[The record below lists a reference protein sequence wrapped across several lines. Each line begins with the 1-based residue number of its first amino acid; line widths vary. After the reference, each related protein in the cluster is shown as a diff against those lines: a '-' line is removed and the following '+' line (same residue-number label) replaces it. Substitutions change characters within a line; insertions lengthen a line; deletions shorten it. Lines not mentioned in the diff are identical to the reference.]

1 MASQAKRLE
10 LRATLSGPFF
20 AADPSKTT
28 RRNIRDMMDA
38 LAEEAEKDVR
48 AQITSRH
55 VNPNV
60 KGYTTS
66 TRSGSRW
73 MTSMA
78 VNLVPVPSKAE
89 AIQNA
94 AILYGRRN
102 GTRGTTVGIEA
113 KSHPFARTTR
123 AIQSMRAIMAADLT
137 KGLDS

>member
-10 LRATLSGPFF
+10 LRASLSGPFF

-48 AQITSRH
+48 AQITSAH

-66 TRSGSRW
+66 TKTGKRW
-73 MTSMA
+73 ITSAA
-78 VNLVPVPSKAE
+78 VNLIPAGTKAE
-89 AIQNA
+89 AIRNA
-94 AILYGRRN
+94 AILYGRTKGN
-102 GTRGTTVGIEA
+102 
-113 KSHPFARTTR
+113 HPFSRTTR
-123 AIQSMRAIMAADLT
+123 AIRGSRAVLAANLT
-137 KGLDS
+137 KGIE

>member
-48 AQITSRH
+48 AQITSAH

-60 KGYTTS
+60 KGYTTG
-66 TRSGSRW
+66 TKTNKRW
-73 MTSMA
+73 ATSMA
-78 VNLVPVPSKAE
+78 VNLMPTGNKAE
-89 AIQNA
+89 SIQNA
-94 AILYGRRN
+94 AILYGRRKGN
-102 GTRGTTVGIEA
+102 HGTTVGIEA

-123 AIQSMRAIMAADLT
+123 AIRGSRAVLAANLT
-137 KGLDS
+137 KGIE